1 MASLCYFHTVIHLI
15 EANLDIYDRVIDQ
28 NPQLNAEI
36 EKIVEEKMRKIR
48 QSAVIEESKDYYID
62 NDKQEIIDSISA
74 LQVHSR

>member
-1 MASLCYFHTVIHLI
+1 M
-15 EANLDIYDRVIDQ
+15 DIYDRVIDQ